1 MENNDVFNSL
11 TMIFS
16 QLINNIDNSFLDNL
30 REDGTLDSM
39 YQRILNINPTE
50 RERIINSD
58 FLSYTRYTQE
68 EKDLSEEHIISLRE
82 NFILETETSLEE
94 YGEFLPSVELIN
106 SVLDIK
112 YNNNRSF
119 FPDIN
124 YIVNYLFEKRC
135 MCVRGYYDDNI
146 VKRVIKQCV
155 LYTGNLPSCSLYPQY
170 IEYYILH
177 GRIPTEDELAEYIR
191 RLYDFSR
198 NPEEFHQT
206 DKCLVP
212 TLNIESLP
220 RHICTKEEESEGCG
234 ICQDEFVEG
243 QRIIT
248 LLPCSHK
255 FHEEKENCLETRC
268 VINWLETHNVCPLC
282 KSKINV

>member
-30 REDGTLDSM
+30 REDGTLNDM
-39 YQRILNINPTE
+39 YQRILNIAPAE

-58 FLSYTRYTQE
+58 FLSYTLYTQA
-68 EKDLSEEHIISLRE
+68 EKDSAEEYIKYVRDK
-82 NFILETETSLEE
+82 FITDTETPLDD
-94 YGEFLPSVELIN
+94 YGEFNPSIEIIN
-106 SVLDIK
+106 SILDIR
-112 YNNNRSF
+112 YNNN
-119 FPDIN
+119 FPDITD
-124 YIVNYLFEKRC
+124 IVNYLFEKRC
-135 MCVRGYYDDNI
+135 ECVRGYYDDNI

-155 LYTGNLPSCSLYPQY
+155 LYIGQLPSCSLYPQY

-177 GRIPTEDELAEYIR
+177 GRIPTENELEDYIR

-212 TLNIESLP
+212 TLNIDKLP
-220 RHICTKEEESEGCG
+220 RHVCTKEDESDGCG
-234 ICQDEFVEG
+234 ICQDEFTEG
-243 QRIIT
+243 QTIII
-248 LLPCSHK
+248 LQPCKHK
-255 FHEEKENCLETRC
+255 FHEKKENCLETSC
-268 VINWLETHNVCPLC
+268 IINWLETHNVCPLC
-282 KSKINV
+282 KNKISV